1 MTQGGKVID
10 IDDFNVVSFE
20 LSKISTVSSDKNT
33 SPTLVYDRNGAS
45 EVANPS
51 NSNAYINF
59 KSSTIRAQRGL
70 ANYAFSSK
78 NDDIDV
84 VFDANILT
92 KDRSGKVIVDK
103 KAQSITFRV
112 RSLRISVESQ
122 MNNTPTSV
130 ISAGSSSVLF
140 NLKKINKD
148 VIVPSLNLPYTLNI
162 YDDISN
168 ALLSDPINVG
178 SNAYTFADAR
188 ILNTS

>member
-10 IDDFNVVSFE
+10 IDDFNVVTFE
-20 LSKISTVSSDKNT
+20 LSKISTVSSDANT
-33 SPTLVYDRNGAS
+33 APKVVYDRNGAG
-45 EVANPS
+45 EVANIS

-59 KSSTIRAQRGL
+59 KPSAIRAQRGL

-103 KAQSITFRV
+103 KAQSVTFRV

-122 MNNTPTSV
+122 INNTPTSV
-130 ISAGSSSVLF
+130 ISAGSPSVLF

-148 VIVPSLNLPYTLNI
+148 AIVPSSSLPYTLNI

-168 ALLSDPINVG
+168 ALLRDPINVG
-178 SNAYTFADAR
+178 SNTYTFTDAG